1 MILLDENSLR
11 SQQEFLEGRRLPVRT
26 VGVDWGRAGM
36 SDEEILTEL
45 RGARQTTFFTRDADF
60 YRRSLCHPAYCLVFI
75 AAPAEQLASY
85 ATRFLRHRGFRTHAL
100 RMAKVVRLQPS
111 GIVYWVRNSGVES
124 FEVWG

>member
-11 SQQEFLEGRRLPVRT
+11 SQREFLEARRLPVRA

-60 YRRSLCHPAYCLVFI
+60 YRPSRRHPAYCLVFI
-75 AAPAEQLASY
+75 AASAEQLASY
-85 ATRFLRHRGFRTHAL
+85 VTRLLRHRGFRTHAL
-100 RMAKVVRLQPS
+100 RMAKVLRLQPS
-111 GIVYWVRNSGVES
+111 GIVYWARNSEVELC
-124 FEVWG
+124 EVWN